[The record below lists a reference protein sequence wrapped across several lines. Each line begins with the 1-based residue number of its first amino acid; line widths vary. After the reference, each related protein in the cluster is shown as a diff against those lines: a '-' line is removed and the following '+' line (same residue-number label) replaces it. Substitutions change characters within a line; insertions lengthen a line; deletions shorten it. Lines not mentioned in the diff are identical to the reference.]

1 MVKVFV
7 ILGGLGVEGVSTIA
21 LSYLEAIDKSNLD
34 IALIVAGPSDITM
47 MNKAQAI
54 GIQIIELPYRKQNPR
69 EYYRKL
75 FYLLKQEKPNVVH
88 IHGNSATMA
97 LDLLV
102 AKLAGVPIRLP
113 HCHNTKCDNERINIL
128 LRPLLY
134 CTMTEGLACGED
146 AGKWL
151 YKNRKF
157 KIIKNGRKIENFLF
171 DEKLRNAYRSKLN
184 IENTT
189 VAVGHVGTFT
199 EQKNQKFLIEVWQK
213 IKNENIRLYLFG
225 DGPLREQ
232 CNKLVK
238 ENGLEKQIVFMGNVS
253 NIGCYLNA
261 MDIMVLPSKYEG
273 LPLVTLEWQINGLPC
288 IISDCVTKECKI
300 MNNVIFEDI
309 SQENIKEWANII
321 ETGQLKRK
329 EKIDNSEIYR
339 RITNAGFNIVENAK
353 WLSYEYD
360 RLYRENIRRRL

>member
-1 MVKVFV
+1 MLKVFV
-7 ILGGLGVEGVSTIA
+7 ILGGLGMEGVSTIA

-34 IALIVAGPSDITM
+34 ISLIVAGPSDITM
-47 MNKAQAI
+47 MNRAQAI
-54 GIQIIELPYRKQNPR
+54 GIRIIKLPYRKQSPR

-75 FYLLKQEKPNVVH
+75 FYLLKQGKPNIVH

-134 CTMTEGLACGED
+134 STMTEGLACGED

-157 KIIKNGRKIENFLF
+157 KIIRNGRKIENFLY
-171 DEKLRNAYRSKLN
+171 DEKLRNSYRVKLN

-199 EQKNQKFLIEVWQK
+199 EQKNQKFLIEVWQE
-213 IKNENIRLYLFG
+213 IKNDNIRLYLFG

-238 ENGLEKQIVFMGNVS
+238 DKGLEKRIIFMGNVN

-288 IISDCVTKECKI
+288 IISNCVTKECKI

-309 SQENIKEWANII
+309 TQESIKEWANVI
-321 ETGQLKRK
+321 ERGQLKRK
-329 EKIDNSEIYR
+329 EKPDNSEIYR
-339 RITNAGFNIVENAK
+339 CITNAGFNIVENAK
-353 WLSYEYD
+353 WLSSEYD
-360 RLYRENIRRRL
+360 RLYKENIRRRL

>member
-1 MVKVFV
+1 MLKVFV
-7 ILGGLGVEGVSTIA
+7 ILGGLGMEGVSTIA

-34 IALIVAGPSDITM
+34 ISLIVAGPSDITM
-47 MNKAQAI
+47 MNRAQAI
-54 GIQIIELPYRKQNPR
+54 GIQIIKLPYRKQSPR

-75 FYLLKQEKPNVVH
+75 FYLLKQGKPNIVH

-134 CTMTEGLACGED
+134 STMTEGLACGED

-157 KIIKNGRKIENFLF
+157 KIIRNGRKIENFLY
-171 DEKLRNAYRSKLN
+171 DEKLRNSYRVKLN

-199 EQKNQKFLIEVWQK
+199 EQKNQKFLIEVWQE
-213 IKNENIRLYLFG
+213 IKNDNIRLYLFG

-238 ENGLEKQIVFMGNVS
+238 DKGLEKRIVFMGNVN

-288 IISDCVTKECKI
+288 IISNCVTKECKI

-309 SQENIKEWANII
+309 TQESIKEWANVI
-321 ETGQLKRK
+321 ERGQLKRK
-329 EKIDNSEIYR
+329 EKPDNSEIYR
-339 RITNAGFNIVENAK
+339 CITNAGFNIVENAK
-353 WLSYEYD
+353 WLSSEYD
-360 RLYRENIRRRL
+360 RLYKENIRRRL

>member
-1 MVKVFV
+1 MLKVFV
-7 ILGGLGVEGVSTIA
+7 ILGGLGVEGISTIA

-34 IALIVAGPSDITM
+34 ISLVVAGPSDITM
-47 MNKAQAI
+47 MNRARAI
-54 GIQIIELPYRKQNPR
+54 VNQIIKLPYRKQNPR

-75 FYLLKQEKPNVVH
+75 FHLLKQEKPNVVH

-134 CTMTEGLACGED
+134 YTMTEGLACGEA

-151 YKNRKF
+151 YKSKKF
-157 KIIKNGRKIENFLF
+157 KIIKNGRKIENFLYS
-171 DEKLRNAYRSKLN
+171 EKMRNLYRSKLN

-213 IKNENIRLYLFG
+213 IKDDNIRLYLFG
-225 DGPLREQ
+225 DGPLREK
-232 CNKLVK
+232 CSKLVK
-238 ENGLEKQIVFMGNVS
+238 EKGLDGRIVFMGNVS
-253 NIGCYLNA
+253 NIGCYLSA

-288 IISDCVTKECKI
+288 IISNRVTKECKI
-300 MNNVIFEDI
+300 MDNVIFEDI
-309 SQENIKEWANII
+309 SQENIKAWANILEI
-321 ETGQLKRK
+321 GQLKRK
-329 EKIDNSEIYR
+329 EKIDNSEVYR

-353 WLSYEYD
+353 WLSSEYD